1 MARKVSSVSFNE
13 TMSRSTAWA
22 VTFGD
27 MVTLLLTF
35 FILVIVIMNEAEKHL
50 DQIVNVLL
58 NDTYKEIRD
67 ELQSENIQVDRV
79 TKGVKITISSGQLFP
94 SADSELRREVLPVL
108 NQIGTLI
115 KKSKIVSIQN
125 GPEFKQFLML

>member
-1 MARKVSSVSFNE
+1 
-13 TMSRSTAWA
+13 
-22 VTFGD
+22 
-27 MVTLLLTF
+27 
-35 FILVIVIMNEAEKHL
+35 MNEAEKHL

-58 NDTYKEIRD
+58 DDTYKEIRD

-79 TKGVKITISSGQLFP
+79 TKGVKITIASGQLFP
-94 SADSELRREVLPVL
+94 SAESELRQEVLPVL

-125 GPEFKQFLML
+125 NPKFLQFLEFR